1 MNTLTKNFVKRGLSL
16 FLTVLLVFSLLT
28 VGITSASAADVD
40 VAPTGADTMT
50 IYFRNDWKWTDICLY
65 FWGSSTSTN
74 PTWPGNKMTLHD
86 NKGTSDV
93 ADDIYNIEIP
103 TDITAFII
111 NGLKDDNSGN
121 RDQSPDI
128 TEGWKDGLG
137 YYMHWDGA
145 NTVKTFEDYVVT
157 TTLKNVEATVTTEMP
172 AVIGTDVDIE
182 VTYDFENS
190 SNINDIPDVT
200 LYYADGNLVEDTLFT
215 KSGRHTPSVCD
226 FTIHTRT
233 LSAGEHSFYAL
244 VDAGD
249 DLTEKAHFTFTLRN
263 ELSATLAVAPE
274 EGYVNNSFVF
284 TVTDNAVADGY
295 GTPTYALYKEDGT
308 LVEATWVGNQTTV
321 VLNTTGKQG
330 FYVNVTTDN
339 GRTKTEVVYV
349 QVEEFTDFE
358 FTANYPTS
366 VQATES
372 IKITASLKVS
382 VPYPVTYVLTNVE
395 NPADILYSTAENGG
409 KFTISTDTTDIG
421 NTKSYTLTA
430 YAMVGDT
437 RIDST
442 TTHTINVAVTE
453 ITETKDVTIY
463 FKSTD
468 TLGYAPYATVV
479 GVKESKTGVPMEKAA
494 YIVGN
499 ASGTA
504 QYWWYSISIEVASTN
519 PKLSFNVVSD
529 RYDMEH
535 TIEFEAV
542 NSEYWFAV
550 DNLNTNQTTDK
561 EGKVYNYSLVDVSD
575 WSVSKRNWTKSAAH
589 MLWDDDVDGP
599 WVENGTNSDKDTAE
613 VASYKAVS
621 LGDANGDGVVN
632 IKDATYIQKV
642 IAELETADSVSRVVS
657 DVDGD
662 NTVTIKDATAIQKKL
677 VASL

>member
-40 VAPTGADTMT
+40 VAPTGADTIT
-50 IYFRNDWKWTDICLY
+50 VYFQNNWKWTDVKIHY
-65 FWGSSTSTN
+65 WGGSSSSN
-74 PTWPGNKMTLHD
+74 WDSRPSMEFHEKYDGY
-86 NKGTSDV
+86 
-93 ADDIYNIEIP
+93 DIYKYDIP
-103 TDITAFII
+103 A
-111 NGLKDDNSGN
+111 NSTGMLFTGIKN
-121 RDQSPDI
+121 DGSGATDQSPDI
-128 TEGWKDGLG
+128 TNIQTGVC
-137 YYMHWDGA
+137 YYMWYENG
-145 NTVKTFEDYVVT
+145 NQVKTFEY
-157 TTLKNVEATVTTEMP
+157 KNVTLTNANATVAEGPFT
-172 AVIGTDVDIE
+172 VG
-182 VTYDFENS
+182 ENVEITVKCDYS
-190 SNINDIPDVT
+190 GNTAPTVT
-200 LYYADGNLVEDTLFT
+200 LYNLDGTEVDKNIYTEG
-215 KSGRHTPSVCD
+215 KHTPTECV
-226 FTIHTRT
+226 FTLSTNT

-249 DLTEKAHFTFTLRN
+249 GLTVQTDPFIINIRDG
-263 ELSATLAVAPE
+263 LSATLAVAPE

-284 TVTDNAVADGY
+284 TVTDNAVDDDY
-295 GTPTYALYKEDGT
+295 GTPTYALYKEDDT
-308 LVEATWVGNQTTV
+308 LVEATWDGNKAT
-321 VLNTTGKQG
+321 LILDTTGEQKYYATVTVDG
-330 FYVNVTTDN
+330 LAPVKTELVSVNVT
-339 GRTKTEVVYV
+339 
-349 QVEEFTDFE
+349 EFTDFG

-366 VQATES
+366 VQATET
-372 IKITASLKVS
+372 IKISASLVGS

-421 NTKSYTLTA
+421 NTKTYTLTA

-453 ITETKDVTIY
+453 ITETKNVTIF

-504 QYWWYSISIEVASTN
+504 QYWWYSISIEVATTN

-535 TIEFEAV
+535 TIEFDAV

-561 EGKVYNYSLVDVSD
+561 DGKVYNYSLVDVSD
-575 WSVSKRNWTKSAAH
+575 WSVAKRNWTQSAAH

-613 VASYKAVS
+613 VASYKAVF
-621 LGDANGDGVVN
+621 LGDANNDGVVN
-632 IKDATYIQKV
+632 IKDATYIQKSL
-642 IAELETADSVSRVVS
+642 AGLESADSVSRVVS